1 MRAVVCSEL
10 GPVANLAVEDR
21 PVPDPGAR
29 QVRIAVRSAGASFV
43 DALIVSGKYQFPRT
57 PPFVPGGEVSGVV
70 EAVGADV
77 TEWRPGD
84 RVFAAAADG
93 GFAEFALADD
103 AKLVRLPAEL
113 DFARGASFLQAYGT
127 AWFAFTRRTVVRPD
141 EVVLVTGAGGGVGL
155 AAIDVARSLGARV
168 IAVASSAEK
177 RELALSMGA
186 EAALDPLTEDV
197 KAAARNLTDGNG
209 VDIVYDVVGGELSE
223 TALRA
228 LNFHGRFLVVGFP
241 GGIAR
246 IPLNLVLLRNRSVI
260 GVERGSWVTRH
271 PQANVSLVAEMVNA
285 VVQGALHPVA
295 PFERPLDD
303 AGVVLADL
311 LNRRAV
317 GKTVLVP

>member
-1 MRAVVCSEL
+1 
-10 GPVANLAVEDR
+10 VADLAVEDR

-43 DALIVSGKYQFPRT
+43 DALLVSGRYQFPRT
-57 PPFVPGGEVSGVV
+57 PPFVPGGEVAGIVD
-70 EAVGADV
+70 AVGADV
-77 TEWRPGD
+77 TGWRPGD
-84 RVFAAAADG
+84 RVFAAADG

-103 AKLVRLPAEL
+103 TKLVRLPQEL

-127 AWFAFTRRTVVRPD
+127 AWFAFTRSTVVRPD

-155 AAIDVARSLGARV
+155 AAVDVARSLGARV

-197 KAAARNLTDGNG
+197 KAAARRLTDGNG

-223 TALRA
+223 AALRA

-241 GGIAR
+241 AGIAR

-260 GVERGSWVTRH
+260 GVERGSWVTRY
-271 PQANVSLVAEMVNA
+271 PQANRSLVAEMVDA

-295 PFERPLDD
+295 PSERPLED
-303 AGVVLADL
+303 AGIVLADL
-311 LNRRAV
+311 LDRRAV

>member
-1 MRAVVCSEL
+1 MRAVVCREL

-29 QVRIAVRSAGASFV
+29 QVRIAVRSAGAGFV
-43 DALIVSGKYQFPRT
+43 DALLVSGGYQVPRT
-57 PPFVPGGEVSGVV
+57 PPFVPGGEVAGVV
-70 EAVGADV
+70 DAVGADV
-77 TEWRPGD
+77 TGWRPGD
-84 RVFAAAADG
+84 RVFAAAHG

-103 AKLVRLPAEL
+103 TKLVRLPREL

-127 AWFAFTRRTVVRPD
+127 AWFAFTRSTVVRPD

-155 AAIDVARSLGARV
+155 AAVDVARSLGARV

-177 RELALSMGA
+177 RDLALSMGA

-197 KAAARNLTDGNG
+197 KAAARELTGGNG
-209 VDIVYDVVGGELSE
+209 VDVVYDVVGGELSE
-223 TALRA
+223 AALRA

-241 GGIAR
+241 AGIAR

-271 PQANVSLVAEMVNA
+271 PQANRSLVEEMVNA

-295 PFERPLDD
+295 PFERPLED
-303 AGVVLADL
+303 AGIVLADL
-311 LNRRAV
+311 LDRRAV